1 MSEAISSHHSDSLA
15 CLVILLML
23 EVEAEITDTIPY
35 DLGRDIVQ
43 QKQFSSSVLAS
54 PKQKRG
60 RPAVR

>member
-1 MSEAISSHHSDSLA
+1 MSEAISSTHSDSLTR
-15 CLVILLML
+15 LVILLML
-23 EVEAEITDTIPY
+23 ELEAEITDTITH